1 MKSLFRCL
9 LVICLFLPAGVLA
22 QPELDTSFNSSGK
35 MYFPGLYAL
44 TREMIVQPD
53 NKIVMVLGECSVSAG
68 AQRPFCLF
76 RLNEDGSPDSTFGNN
91 GNFYLSGIPSVAYG
105 A

>member
-44 TREMIVQPD
+44 TREMIVQRARASRPIRPD
-53 NKIVMVLGECSVSAG
+53 AN
-68 AQRPFCLF
+68 
-76 RLNEDGSPDSTFGNN
+76 
-91 GNFYLSGIPSVAYG
+91 
-105 A
+105 